1 MRTVKMQISVGLA
14 EQLIST
20 IPRDAVLDVFE
31 GSLTDSYVVD
41 FGASKKYKIGRM
53 LCRRYLVAR
62 EIYLNAWSSGIELIL
77 TDSEKIYNRHI
88 KELKEAI

>member
-20 IPRDAVLDVFE
+20 IPRDTVLDVFE

-62 EIYLNAWSSGIELIL
+62 EIYLNASGIELIL

>member
-1 MRTVKMQISVGLA
+1 MRTVKMQISVGSA

-20 IPRDAVLDVFE
+20 IPRDVDLDVFE

-41 FGASKKYKIGRM
+41 FGASKKYKIGRR

-77 TDSEKIYNRHI
+77 TDSEKLYNSYI
-88 KELKEAI
+88 KALKEAI

>member
-41 FGASKKYKIGRM
+41 FGA
-53 LCRRYLVAR
+53 RR
-62 EIYLNAWSSGIELIL
+62 N
-77 TDSEKIYNRHI
+77 I
-88 KELKEAI
+88 KLAECSVEDIW

>member
-62 EIYLNAWSSGIELIL
+62 EIYLNAWSSVSMPSRASTSFLLNLIEFNRV
-77 TDSEKIYNRHI
+77 DS
-88 KELKEAI
+88 

>member
-53 LCRRYLVAR
+53 L
-62 EIYLNAWSSGIELIL
+62 SIL
-77 TDSEKIYNRHI
+77 TLGVL
-88 KELKEAI
+88 ELS

>member
-62 EIYLNAWSSGIELIL
+62 EIYLNWSSGIELIL

>member
-20 IPRDAVLDVFE
+20 IPRDTVLDVFE

-41 FGASKKYKIGRM
+41 FGASKKYKIGRR

-77 TDSEKIYNRHI
+77 TDSEKVYNSYI
-88 KELKEAI
+88 KALKEAI